1 MSASNSGSANP
12 SSSSSSSSLYT
23 SPRRYI
29 YTDADLDQFLNS
41 PAKAGLMQLVR
52 VMGKSC
58 SSSSSSSGAGGFVY
72 DPIHPLLG
80 LSPSVATLHGA
91 LQAMVEHWI
100 ARDIPPLQ
108 SSSSSSA
115 STHFRFGNPAFKTFY
130 QRLTERSIA
139 IVHSILQQQRQQQ
152 PDEEDYDEETLQNAS
167 ERGRQAAGM
176 TLALQNISQDDD
188 GDDKEDEEKNKKYRE
203 TVQELACYLNDAF
216 GHPIRLDYGTGH
228 ECSFQVFLYCL
239 CKIHCFGSK
248 PDQPPAPKRIK
259 AITISIYHQY
269 LKVTR
274 RIQTDYMLEP
284 AGSHGVWGLDDYHC
298 LPFYF
303 GACQL
308 EAEVKSGR
316 QDYSPASIHDES
328 LLRLE
333 GDRFLYFDCIRFIK
347 SLKKGAPFFESA
359 PMLNDISHL
368 PSWGKVASGLILLFE
383 GEVLKKRQ
391 VVQHFK
397 FGSIFA
403 ADWTPSQTTDSRQA
417 PTTGTFR
424 TRAASTT
431 TSTTTTTTAN
441 INRNM
446 PPSSLLDD
454 VLSPTK
460 APWAE

>member
-1 MSASNSGSANP
+1 MSASRSGGA
-12 SSSSSSSSLYT
+12 SSSSSTSLYT

-58 SSSSSSSGAGGFVY
+58 SSSSSSGFCY
-72 DPIHPLLG
+72 DPLHPLLG
-80 LSPSVATLHGA
+80 LSPPMATLHGA
-91 LQAMVEHWI
+91 LQAMVDWI
-100 ARDIPPLQ
+100 AHDVVPLQ
-108 SSSSSSA
+108 SSSSSS
-115 STHFRFGNPAFKTFY
+115 STHFRFGNPAFKTFH

-139 IVHSILQQQRQQQ
+139 IVHAILQQQQKLQQQ
-152 PDEEDYDEETLQNAS
+152 LQSVEEDFEEKVLQNAS
-167 ERGRQAAGM
+167 ERGREAAGM
-176 TLALQNISQDDD
+176 TLALDDISQND
-188 GDDKEDEEKNKKYRE
+188 EDNDEKKKQYRE
-203 TVQELACYLNDAF
+203 TVLELACYLNDAF

-239 CKIHCFGSK
+239 CKLHCFGST
-248 PDQPPAPKRIK
+248 PDKPPAPKRIK

-269 LKVTR
+269 LQVTR

-308 EAEVKSGR
+308 EAEVNDGG
-316 QDYSPASIHDES
+316 QDYTPASIHDES

-333 GDRFLYFDCIRFIK
+333 GDRLLYFGCIRFIK
-347 SLKKGAPFFESA
+347 SLKKNVPFFESA

-403 ADWTPSQTTDSRQA
+403 ADWTPSQTTDPRQA

-424 TRAASTT
+424 TPASN
-431 TSTTTTTTAN
+431 TTTTTAS
-441 INRNM
+441 INRNN
-446 PPSSLLDD
+446 PQSSLLDD
-454 VLSPTK
+454 VMSPTK